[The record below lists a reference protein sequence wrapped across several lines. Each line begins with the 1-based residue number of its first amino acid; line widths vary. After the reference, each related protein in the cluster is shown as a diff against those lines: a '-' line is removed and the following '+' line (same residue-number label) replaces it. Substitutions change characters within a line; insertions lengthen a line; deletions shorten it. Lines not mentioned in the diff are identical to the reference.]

1 MGETQSLIHGKK
13 NSQLQKEESNDQ
25 LQVYLA
31 GLQKPGIEISSQK
44 FQDTLNK
51 AGIHEK

>member
-1 MGETQSLIHGKK
+1 MGETQGLIHDKK

-31 GLQKPGIEISSQK
+31 GLPGIEISRPK
-44 FQDTLNK
+44 FQNTLIK